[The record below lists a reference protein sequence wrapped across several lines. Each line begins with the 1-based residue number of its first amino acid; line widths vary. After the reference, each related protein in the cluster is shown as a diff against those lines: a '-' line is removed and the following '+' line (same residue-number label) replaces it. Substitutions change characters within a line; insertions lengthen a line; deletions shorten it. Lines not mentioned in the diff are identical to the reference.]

1 MYQVNVKSTH
11 TQSNKGSDFKV
22 TVDSD
27 EISVDDKLFD
37 WDMIA
42 VKENYYHIIKDNIS
56 YSVELVAADF
66 ETKKLTI
73 KVNGEKFEVAAK
85 DKFDILLKK
94 LGMNN
99 KASTQLKELKAPMPG
114 LIMELKV
121 TEGQEVKKGDTLLIL
136 EAMKMENIIKSPGD
150 GTVKSIKVRQGDSV
164 EKNSVLIL
172 F

>member
-1 MYQVNVKSTH
+1 MYQVNVKSAH
-11 TQSNKGSDFKV
+11 TQSEKGSDYKV
-22 TVDSD
+22 SVDSD
-27 EISVDDKLFD
+27 EITVGDKSIN
-37 WDMIA
+37 WDMIE
-42 VKENYYHIIKDNIS
+42 VKENYYHIIQDNIS
-56 YSVELVAADF
+56 YRAELVEADF
-66 ETKKLTI
+66 EAKKLII
-73 KVNGEKFEVAAK
+73 KVNGEKFEVVAK

-114 LIMELKV
+114 LIIELKV
-121 TEGQEVKKGDTLLIL
+121 AAGQEVKKGDTLLIL

-150 GTVKSIKVRQGDSV
+150 GTVKSIKVKQGDSV

>member
-1 MYQVNVKSTH
+1 MYQVNVKSAG
-11 TQSNKGSDFKV
+11 SKDDKGSDFKV

-27 EISVDDKLFD
+27 EITVDDNPFD
-37 WDMIA
+37 WDMIE
-42 VKENYYHIIKDNIS
+42 VKENYYHIIKNNIS
-56 YSVELVAADF
+56 YSVELVEADF
-66 ETKKLTI
+66 ETKTLII

-85 DKFDILLKK
+85 DKFDVLLKK

-114 LIMELKV
+114 LIIELKV

-150 GTVKSIKVRQGDSV
+150 GIVKSIKVKQGDSV